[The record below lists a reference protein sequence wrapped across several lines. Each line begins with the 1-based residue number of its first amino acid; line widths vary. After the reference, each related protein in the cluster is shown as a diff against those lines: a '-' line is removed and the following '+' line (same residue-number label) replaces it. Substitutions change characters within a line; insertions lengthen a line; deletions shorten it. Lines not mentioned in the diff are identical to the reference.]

1 MQTAPAMRLL
11 PQEPPPQVELME
23 RARRHRKPP
32 EERPRSAARLPPRT
46 FGYETEPPF
55 LPKYALKSEGCH
67 TALVDFSLSEQEQAV
82 ADLSR
87 QILGDLSTPERHKHL
102 EADGLTHDDYVWGEL
117 CDAGLVGVSLPE
129 ECGGGGLGFLATCL
143 MLEEIGRTTARVPFL
158 APVAAMAVAEFDPD
172 EDLLAEMATGSAL
185 VSPALVEPGRDPG
198 EPSATAVEAG
208 DSWTVNGTKE
218 MVPFADQADCFLVPA
233 STSHGVGLFLVH
245 NTAPSVEV
253 VPQEATSGLV
263 EGKVV
268 LSDAPADWLGSGA
281 EAVDWLVQR
290 CTAALSAVA
299 VGVVSE
305 ALRLTAAYTSERE
318 QFGRPIATFQA
329 VGQRVGD
336 AYIDTEAIRLTA
348 LQACWRLDQGLEAST
363 EVAVAKYW
371 AADGGQRVA
380 NAAQHLHGGMGV
392 DRDYPLW
399 RYYVWAKHL
408 ELSLGGSTAQL
419 LQIGNAL
426 AAGSA

>member
-1 MQTAPAMRLL
+1 M
-11 PQEPPPQVELME
+11 
-23 RARRHRKPP
+23 
-32 EERPRSAARLPPRT
+32 
-46 FGYETEPPF
+46 
-55 LPKYALKSEGCH
+55 PKYAPNTEGCH
-67 TALVDFSLSEQEQAV
+67 TWPVDFSLSEQAQAV
-82 ADLSR
+82 AGLSS
-87 QILGDLSTPERHKHL
+87 QILGDLSTPERHKQL
-102 EADGLTHDDYVWGEL
+102 EADGAAHDQQAWQALSE
-117 CDAGLVGVSLPE
+117 AGLVGVSLPE

-158 APVAAMAVAEFDPD
+158 APVAAMAVVEFSPD
-172 EDLLAEMATGSAL
+172 HRCLEGMADGSVL
-185 VSPALVEPGRDPG
+185 VSPALVEPGRDP
-198 EPSATAVEAG
+198 EDPSVAAAATG
-208 DSWTVNGTKE
+208 DGWTLSGTKE
-218 MVPFADQADCFLVPA
+218 MVPFADQADCLLVTA
-233 STSHGVGLFLVH
+233 STGKGVGLFLVDK
-245 NTAPSVEV
+245 AASQVEV
-253 VPQEATSGLV
+253 VLQETTSGLV

-268 LSDAPADWLGSGA
+268 LSDVPAERLGTDAAPV
-281 EAVDWLVQR
+281 EWLVQR

-305 ALRLTAAYTSERE
+305 ALRITAAYASERE

-419 LQIGNAL
+419 LRIGDAL
-426 AAGSA
+426 AAGTA

>member
-1 MQTAPAMRLL
+1 M
-11 PQEPPPQVELME
+11 
-23 RARRHRKPP
+23 
-32 EERPRSAARLPPRT
+32 
-46 FGYETEPPF
+46 
-55 LPKYALKSEGCH
+55 
-67 TALVDFSLSEQEQAV
+67 DFSLSEQEQAV
-82 ADLSR
+82 ADLSG
-87 QILGDLSTPERHKHL
+87 QILGDLSTPDRHKQI
-102 EADGLTHDDYVWGEL
+102 EADGMVHDEQAWRTLSE
-117 CDAGLVGVSLPE
+117 AGLVGVSLPE
-129 ECGGGGLGFLATCL
+129 SCGGGGLGFLATCL

-158 APVAAMAVAEFDPD
+158 APVAAMAVAEFNSTHHCLAGMA
-172 EDLLAEMATGSAL
+172 EGLLL
-185 VSPALVEPGRDPG
+185 VSPALVEQGRDPG
-198 EPSATAVEAG
+198 DPSAVATATG
-208 DSWTVNGTKE
+208 DGWTLSGTKD
-218 MVPFADQADCFLVPA
+218 MVPFADQADCLLVPA
-233 STSHGVGLFLVH
+233 SAGDGVGLFIVDKS
-245 NTAPSVEV
+245 ASQVEV
-253 VPQEATSGLV
+253 VLQETTSGLV
-263 EGKVV
+263 EGKAV
-268 LSDAPADWLGSGA
+268 LADAPAERLGAGS
-281 EAVDWLVQR
+281 EPVDWLVQR

-305 ALRLTAAYTSERE
+305 ALRLTAAYASERE

-336 AYIDTEAIRLTA
+336 AYIDTEAIRLSA

-408 ELSLGGSTAQL
+408 ELSLGGATAQL

-426 AAGSA
+426 AAGTA

>member
-1 MQTAPAMRLL
+1 M
-11 PQEPPPQVELME
+11 
-23 RARRHRKPP
+23 
-32 EERPRSAARLPPRT
+32 
-46 FGYETEPPF
+46 
-55 LPKYALKSEGCH
+55 
-67 TALVDFSLSEQEQAV
+67 DFSLSEQEQAV

-87 QILGDLSTPERHKHL
+87 QILGDLSTPERHKQL
-102 EADGLTHDDYVWGEL
+102 EAEGAAHDTQAWRAL
-117 CDAGLVGVSLPE
+117 SDAGLVGVSLPE
-129 ECGGGGLGFLATCL
+129 DCGGGGLGFLAACL

-158 APVAAMAVAEFDPD
+158 APVAAMAVAEFSPD
-172 EDLLAEMATGSAL
+172 HHCLGGMADGSVL

-198 EPSATAVEAG
+198 DPSAVAATTG
-208 DSWTVNGTKE
+208 DGWTLSGTKE
-218 MVPFADQADCFLVPA
+218 MVPFADQAGCLLVTA
-233 STSHGVGLFLVH
+233 LAGAEVGLFVVDKS
-245 NTAPSVEV
+245 ASQVEV
-253 VPQEATSGLV
+253 VLQETTSGLV

-268 LSDAPADWLGSGA
+268 LVDAPAERLGTGA

-305 ALRLTAAYTSERE
+305 ALRLTAAYASERE
-318 QFGRPIATFQA
+318 QFGRPIASFQA

-419 LQIGNAL
+419 LRIGDAL
-426 AAGSA
+426 AAGTA

>member
-1 MQTAPAMRLL
+1 MLKCAPR
-11 PQEPPPQVELME
+11 
-23 RARRHRKPP
+23 
-32 EERPRSAARLPPRT
+32 
-46 FGYETEPPF
+46 
-55 LPKYALKSEGCH
+55 SEGCH
-67 TALVDFSLSEQEQAV
+67 TWPVDFSFSEQEQAV

-198 EPSATAVEAG
+198 EPSATAVAAG
-208 DSWTVNGTKE
+208 DSWTVSGTKE

-245 NTAPSVEV
+245 NAAPSVEV

-268 LSDAPADWLGSGA
+268 LADAPADRLGTGA

-419 LQIGNAL
+419 LQIGEAL
-426 AAGSA
+426 ATGTA

>member
-1 MQTAPAMRLL
+1 M
-11 PQEPPPQVELME
+11 
-23 RARRHRKPP
+23 
-32 EERPRSAARLPPRT
+32 
-46 FGYETEPPF
+46 
-55 LPKYALKSEGCH
+55 
-67 TALVDFSLSEQEQAV
+67 DFSLPEQEQAV

-87 QILGDLSTPERHKHL
+87 QILGDLSTPDRHKQL
-102 EADGLTHDDYVWGEL
+102 EADGATHDEQAWTALSE
-117 CDAGLVGVSLPE
+117 AGLVGVSLPE
-129 ECGGGGLGFLATCL
+129 DCGGGGLGFLATCL
-143 MLEEIGRTTARVPFL
+143 MLEEIGRTTARVPLL

-172 EDLLAEMATGSAL
+172 EDLLAEMANGSVL

-198 EPSATAVEAG
+198 EPSAAASAVG
-208 DSWTVNGTKE
+208 DGWTVTGTKE
-218 MVPFADQADCFLVPA
+218 MAPFADQADCFLVPA
-233 STSHGVGLFLVH
+233 STGNGVGLFLVH
-245 NTAPSVEV
+245 NEDSSVEV
-253 VPQEATSGLV
+253 VPQQATSGMV

-268 LSDAPADWLGSGA
+268 LTGAPADRLGSDAG
-281 EAVDWLVQR
+281 EVEWLVQR
-290 CTAALSAVA
+290 CTAALSAVT

-305 ALRLTAAYTSERE
+305 ALRLTAAYTSQRE

-348 LQACWRLDQGLEAST
+348 LQACWRLDQGLEAAT

-408 ELSLGGSTAQL
+408 ELSLGGATAQL
-419 LQIGNAL
+419 LRIGDAL
-426 AAGSA
+426 AAGTA

>member
-1 MQTAPAMRLL
+1 MLKCAP
-11 PQEPPPQVELME
+11 
-23 RARRHRKPP
+23 
-32 EERPRSAARLPPRT
+32 ST
-46 FGYETEPPF
+46 
-55 LPKYALKSEGCH
+55 EGCH
-67 TALVDFSLSEQEQAV
+67 TWPVDFSLSEQEQAV

-198 EPSATAVEAG
+198 GPSATAVAAG
-208 DSWTVNGTKE
+208 DGWTVTGTKE

-233 STSHGVGLFLVH
+233 STDHGVGLFLVH
-245 NTAPSVEV
+245 NAPSVEV

-268 LSDAPADWLGSGA
+268 LADAPADRLGSGA

-408 ELSLGGSTAQL
+408 ELSLGGSTTQL
-419 LQIGNAL
+419 LRIGDAL
-426 AAGSA
+426 ATGTA

>member
-1 MQTAPAMRLL
+1 MLKCAP
-11 PQEPPPQVELME
+11 
-23 RARRHRKPP
+23 
-32 EERPRSAARLPPRT
+32 
-46 FGYETEPPF
+46 G
-55 LPKYALKSEGCH
+55 SEGCH

-87 QILGDLSTPERHKHL
+87 QILGDLSIPERHKHL
-102 EADGLTHDDYVWGEL
+102 EADGTTRDDDVWGEL
-117 CDAGLVGVSLPE
+117 SDAGLVGVSLPE

-143 MLEEIGRTTARVPFL
+143 VLEEIGRTTARVPFL
-158 APVAAMAVAEFDPD
+158 APVAAMAVAEFSPGHPC
-172 EDLLAEMATGSAL
+172 LGGMADGSKL

-198 EPSATAVEAG
+198 DPSAAAAAKG
-208 DSWTVNGTKE
+208 DGWTLSGTKE
-218 MVPFADQADCFLVPA
+218 MVPFADQADCLLVSA
-233 STSHGVGLFLVH
+233 LAGDEVGLFLVDK
-245 NTAPSVEV
+245 TVSQVEV
-253 VPQEATSGLV
+253 VLQETTSGLV

-268 LSDAPADWLGSGA
+268 LADAPADRLGEGS

-290 CTAALSAVA
+290 CTAALCAVA

-408 ELSLGGSTAQL
+408 ELSLGGATAQL
-419 LQIGNAL
+419 LRIGDAL
-426 AAGSA
+426 ASGTA

>member
-1 MQTAPAMRLL
+1 MDF
-11 PQEPPPQVELME
+11 
-23 RARRHRKPP
+23 
-32 EERPRSAARLPPRT
+32 T
-46 FGYETEPPF
+46 F
-55 LPKYALKSEGCH
+55 
-67 TALVDFSLSEQEQAV
+67 SEQEQAV
-82 ADLSR
+82 TDLSR

-102 EADGLTHDDYVWGEL
+102 ETDGLTHDDYVWGEL

-172 EDLLAEMATGSAL
+172 EDLLMEMAAGSAL

-198 EPSATAVEAG
+198 EPSVVASPAG
-208 DSWTVNGTKE
+208 DRWTVSGTKE

-233 STSHGVGLFLVH
+233 SASHGVGLFLVH
-245 NTAPSVEV
+245 NAAPSVKV
-253 VPQEATSGLV
+253 VPQEATSGLI

-268 LSDAPADWLGSGA
+268 LVDAPADQLGTGV
-281 EAVDWLVQR
+281 EAVDWLMQR

-305 ALRLTAAYTSERE
+305 ALRLTTAYASERE

-419 LQIGNAL
+419 LRIGDAL
-426 AAGSA
+426 AAGTA

>member
-1 MQTAPAMRLL
+1 M
-11 PQEPPPQVELME
+11 
-23 RARRHRKPP
+23 
-32 EERPRSAARLPPRT
+32 
-46 FGYETEPPF
+46 
-55 LPKYALKSEGCH
+55 
-67 TALVDFSLSEQEQAV
+67 DFSFSEQEQAV

-143 MLEEIGRTTARVPFL
+143 MLEEIGRTTGRVPFL

-185 VSPALVEPGRDPG
+185 VSPALVEPGRDPA
-198 EPSATAVEAG
+198 EPSATAVAAG
-208 DSWTVNGTKE
+208 DSWTVSGTKE

-233 STSHGVGLFLVH
+233 STNHGVGLFLVH
-245 NTAPSVEV
+245 NAAPSVEV
-253 VPQEATSGLV
+253 DPQEATSGLV

-268 LSDAPADWLGSGA
+268 LVDAPADRLGTGA

-336 AYIDTEAIRLTA
+336 AYIDTEAIRLTS

-408 ELSLGGSTAQL
+408 ELSLGGSTTQL
-419 LQIGNAL
+419 LRIGEAL
-426 AAGSA
+426 AAGTA

>member
-1 MQTAPAMRLL
+1 M
-11 PQEPPPQVELME
+11 
-23 RARRHRKPP
+23 
-32 EERPRSAARLPPRT
+32 
-46 FGYETEPPF
+46 
-55 LPKYALKSEGCH
+55 
-67 TALVDFSLSEQEQAV
+67 DFSFSEQEQAV

-102 EADGLTHDDYVWGEL
+102 EAEGTTHDDDVWGEL
-117 CDAGLVGVSLPE
+117 SDAGLVGVSLPDK
-129 ECGGGGLGFLATCL
+129 CGGGGLGFLATCL

-158 APVAAMAVAEFDPD
+158 APVAAMAVAEFSPSHPC
-172 EDLLAEMATGSAL
+172 LQGMADGSVL
-185 VSPALVEPGRDPG
+185 VSPALVEVGRDPG
-198 EPSATAVEAG
+198 DPSVAAAETDDG
-208 DSWTVNGTKE
+208 WTLSGTKE
-218 MVPFADQADCFLVPA
+218 MVPFADQADCLLVTA
-233 STSHGVGLFLVH
+233 SAGDKVGLFLVDK
-245 NTAPSVEV
+245 AASEIEV
-253 VPQEATSGLV
+253 VLQETTSGLV

-268 LSDAPADWLGSGA
+268 LADAPAERLGEDSGPV
-281 EAVDWLVQR
+281 EWLVQR

-305 ALRLTAAYTSERE
+305 ALRITAAYTSERE

-408 ELSLGGSTAQL
+408 ELSLGGATAQL
-419 LQIGNAL
+419 LRIGDAL
-426 AAGSA
+426 AADTA

>member
-1 MQTAPAMRLL
+1 ML
-11 PQEPPPQVELME
+11 
-23 RARRHRKPP
+23 
-32 EERPRSAARLPPRT
+32 
-46 FGYETEPPF
+46 
-55 LPKYALKSEGCH
+55 KYAPRSEGCH

-87 QILGDLSTPERHKHL
+87 QILGDLSTPERHKQL
-102 EADGLTHDDYVWGEL
+102 EADGIAHDEQAWRALSE
-117 CDAGLVGVSLPE
+117 AGLVGVSLPDG
-129 ECGGGGLGFLATCL
+129 CGGGGLGFLATCL
-143 MLEEIGRTTARVPFL
+143 LLEEIGRTTARVPFL
-158 APVAAMAVAEFDPD
+158 APVAAMAVAEFSPD
-172 EDLLAEMATGSAL
+172 HRCLAGMADGSVL
-185 VSPALVEPGRDPG
+185 VSPALVEAGRDPG
-198 EPSATAVEAG
+198 DPSAVAATTG
-208 DSWTVNGTKE
+208 DGWTLTGTKE
-218 MVPFADQADCFLVPA
+218 MVPFADQADCLLIPA
-233 STSHGVGLFLVH
+233 STSGGVGLFLVEK
-245 NTAPSVEV
+245 AASSVEFV
-253 VPQEATSGLV
+253 VQETTSGLV
-263 EGKVV
+263 EGKVA
-268 LSDAPADWLGSGA
+268 LTNAPAERLGIDTA
-281 EAVDWLVQR
+281 PVDWLVQR
-290 CTAALSAVA
+290 CTAALSAVV

-348 LQACWRLDQGLEAST
+348 LQACWRLDQGLEAAT

-408 ELSLGGSTAQL
+408 ELSLGGATAQL
-419 LQIGNAL
+419 LRIGDAL
-426 AAGSA
+426 AAGTA

>member
-1 MQTAPAMRLL
+1 M
-11 PQEPPPQVELME
+11 
-23 RARRHRKPP
+23 
-32 EERPRSAARLPPRT
+32 
-46 FGYETEPPF
+46 
-55 LPKYALKSEGCH
+55 
-67 TALVDFSLSEQEQAV
+67 DFSLSEQEQAV
-82 ADLSR
+82 ADLSH
-87 QILGDLSTPERHKHL
+87 QILSDLSTPERHKQL
-102 EADGLTHDDYVWGEL
+102 EAEGAVHDTQAWQALSE
-117 CDAGLVGVSLPE
+117 AGLVGVSLPAD
-129 ECGGGGLGFLATCL
+129 CGGGGLGFLAACL
-143 MLEEIGRTTARVPFL
+143 MLEEVGRTTARVPFL
-158 APVAAMAVAEFDPD
+158 APVAAMAVAEFSPGHRC
-172 EDLLAEMATGSAL
+172 LAGMAEGSVL

-198 EPSATAVEAG
+198 EPSTAATATG
-208 DSWTVNGTKE
+208 DGWTLSGTKE
-218 MVPFADQADCFLVPA
+218 MVPFADQAHCLLVTA
-233 STSHGVGLFLVH
+233 SAGDEAGLFLVDKS
-245 NTAPSVEV
+245 ASEVEV
-253 VPQEATSGLV
+253 VLQETTSGLV

-268 LSDAPADWLGSGA
+268 LSDAPAERLGEDSVPVEWL
-281 EAVDWLVQR
+281 EQR

-305 ALRLTAAYTSERE
+305 ALRITAAYTSERE

-408 ELSLGGSTAQL
+408 ELSLGGATAQL
-419 LQIGNAL
+419 LRIGDAL
-426 AAGSA
+426 AAGTA

>member
-1 MQTAPAMRLL
+1 MPKCAPN
-11 PQEPPPQVELME
+11 
-23 RARRHRKPP
+23 
-32 EERPRSAARLPPRT
+32 T
-46 FGYETEPPF
+46 
-55 LPKYALKSEGCH
+55 EGCH
-67 TALVDFSLSEQEQAV
+67 TWPVDFSLSEQEQAV
-82 ADLSR
+82 ADLSS
-87 QILGDLSTPERHKHL
+87 QILGDLSTPERHKQL
-102 EADGLTHDDYVWGEL
+102 EADGTAHDQQAWQALSE
-117 CDAGLVGVSLPE
+117 AGLVGVSLPE
-129 ECGGGGLGFLATCL
+129 DCGGGGLGFMATCL

-158 APVAAMAVAEFDPD
+158 APVAAMAVAEFSPD
-172 EDLLAEMATGSAL
+172 HRCLEGMADGSVL
-185 VSPALVEPGRDPG
+185 VSPALVESGRDP
-198 EPSATAVEAG
+198 EDPSVAAAATG
-208 DSWTVNGTKE
+208 DGWTLSGTKE
-218 MVPFADQADCFLVPA
+218 MVPFADQADCLLVTT
-233 STSHGVGLFLVH
+233 STGKGVGLFLVDK
-245 NTAPSVEV
+245 AASQVEV
-253 VPQEATSGLV
+253 VLQETTSGLV

-268 LSDAPADWLGSGA
+268 LSDVPAERLGTGP
-281 EAVDWLVQR
+281 EAVEWLAQR

-305 ALRLTAAYTSERE
+305 ALRLTAAYASERE

-348 LQACWRLDQGLEAST
+348 LQACWRLDQRLEAST

-419 LQIGNAL
+419 LRIGDAL
-426 AAGSA
+426 AAGTA

>member
-1 MQTAPAMRLL
+1 ML
-11 PQEPPPQVELME
+11 
-23 RARRHRKPP
+23 
-32 EERPRSAARLPPRT
+32 
-46 FGYETEPPF
+46 
-55 LPKYALKSEGCH
+55 KYAPRSEGCH
-67 TALVDFSLSEQEQAV
+67 TEPVDFSFSEQEQAV

-102 EADGLTHDDYVWGEL
+102 EAEGTTHDDDVWGEL
-117 CDAGLVGVSLPE
+117 SDAGLVGVSLPDK
-129 ECGGGGLGFLATCL
+129 CGGGGLGFLATCL

-158 APVAAMAVAEFDPD
+158 APVAAMAVAEFSPSHPC
-172 EDLLAEMATGSAL
+172 LQGMADGSVL
-185 VSPALVEPGRDPG
+185 VSPALVEVGRDPG
-198 EPSATAVEAG
+198 DPSVAAAETDDG
-208 DSWTVNGTKE
+208 WTLSGTKE
-218 MVPFADQADCFLVPA
+218 MVPFADQADCLLVTA
-233 STSHGVGLFLVH
+233 SAGDKVGLFLVDK
-245 NTAPSVEV
+245 AASEIEV
-253 VPQEATSGLV
+253 VLQETTSGLV

-268 LSDAPADWLGSGA
+268 LADAPAERLGEDSGPV
-281 EAVDWLVQR
+281 EWLVQR

-305 ALRLTAAYTSERE
+305 ALRITAAYTSERE

-408 ELSLGGSTAQL
+408 ELSLGGATAQL
-419 LQIGNAL
+419 LRIGDAL
-426 AAGSA
+426 AADTA

>member
-1 MQTAPAMRLL
+1 MPKCAPGL
-11 PQEPPPQVELME
+11 
-23 RARRHRKPP
+23 
-32 EERPRSAARLPPRT
+32 
-46 FGYETEPPF
+46 
-55 LPKYALKSEGCH
+55 EGCH
-67 TALVDFSLSEQEQAV
+67 TALVDFSFSEQEQAV

-102 EADGLTHDDYVWGEL
+102 EADGTTHDEDVWGEL
-117 CDAGLVGVSLPE
+117 SDAGLVGVSLPE

-143 MLEEIGRTTARVPFL
+143 VLEEIGRTTARVPFL

-172 EDLLAEMATGSAL
+172 EDLLDEMAEGSAL
-185 VSPALVEPGRDPG
+185 VSPALVETGRDSG
-198 EPSATAVEAG
+198 EPSATALLAG
-208 DSWTVNGTKE
+208 DGWAVSGTKE

-233 STSHGVGLFLVH
+233 ATDHGVGLFLVH
-245 NTAPSVEV
+245 NVAPSVEV
-253 VPQEATSGLV
+253 VLQETTSGLV

-268 LSDAPADWLGSGA
+268 LVDAPADRLGEDW

-290 CTAALSAVA
+290 CTAALCAVA

-408 ELSLGGSTAQL
+408 ELSLGGATAQL
-419 LQIGNAL
+419 LRIGDAL
-426 AAGSA
+426 SVGTA

>member
-1 MQTAPAMRLL
+1 M
-11 PQEPPPQVELME
+11 
-23 RARRHRKPP
+23 
-32 EERPRSAARLPPRT
+32 
-46 FGYETEPPF
+46 
-55 LPKYALKSEGCH
+55 
-67 TALVDFSLSEQEQAV
+67 DFSFSEQEQAV

-102 EADGLTHDDYVWGEL
+102 EADGTTHDDYVWEEL
-117 CDAGLVGVSLPE
+117 SIAGLVGVSLPE

-172 EDLLAEMATGSAL
+172 EDWLAEMGDGSAL
-185 VSPALVEPGRDPG
+185 VSPALVEPGRNPG
-198 EPSATAVEAG
+198 EPSAVASAAG
-208 DSWTVNGTKE
+208 GGWTVTGTKE

-233 STSHGVGLFLVH
+233 STGHGVGLFLVH
-245 NTAPSVEV
+245 NAAPSVEV
-253 VPQEATSGLV
+253 VPQQATSGLV

-268 LSDAPADWLGSGA
+268 LVDAPADRLGTAGQ
-281 EAVDWLVQR
+281 AVEWLVQR
-290 CTAALSAVA
+290 CTAALCAVA

-305 ALRLTAAYTSERE
+305 ALRITAAYTSERE

-348 LQACWRLDQGLEAST
+348 LQACWRLDQGLEAAN

-408 ELSLGGSTAQL
+408 ELSLGGATAQL
-419 LQIGNAL
+419 LRIGDAL
-426 AAGSA
+426 AAGTA

>member
-1 MQTAPAMRLL
+1 MS
-11 PQEPPPQVELME
+11 E
-23 RARRHRKPP
+23 KPFWP
-32 EERPRSAARLPPRT
+32 KCALRT
-46 FGYETEPPF
+46 
-55 LPKYALKSEGCH
+55 EGCN
-67 TALVDFSLSEQEQAV
+67 TETVDFSLSEQEQAV
-82 ADLSR
+82 ADLSG
-87 QILGDLSTPERHKHL
+87 QILGDLSTPERHKQL
-102 EADGLTHDDYVWGEL
+102 EADGAAHDVQAWQALSE
-117 CDAGLVGVSLPE
+117 AGLVGVSLPE
-129 ECGGGGLGFLATCL
+129 KHGGGGLGFMATCL
-143 MLEEIGRTTARVPFL
+143 MLEEIGRATARVPFL
-158 APVAAMAVAEFDPD
+158 APVAAMAVAEFSPD
-172 EDLLAEMATGSAL
+172 HRCLEQMADGSVL

-198 EPSATAVEAG
+198 HPSTSAAVTDDGWAL
-208 DSWTVNGTKE
+208 SGTKE
-218 MVPFADQADCFLVPA
+218 MVPFADQANCLLVPA
-233 STSHGVGLFLVH
+233 STSGGIGLFLVDKS
-245 NTAPSVEV
+245 ASQVEV
-253 VPQEATSGLV
+253 VLQETTSGLL
-263 EGKVV
+263 EGQVV
-268 LSDAPADWLGSGA
+268 LSDAPAERLGTDA
-281 EAVDWLVQR
+281 APVDWLVQR

-348 LQACWRLDQGLEAST
+348 LQACWRLGQGLEAST

-419 LQIGNAL
+419 LRIGGAL
-426 AAGSA
+426 AAGTA

>member
-1 MQTAPAMRLL
+1 ML
-11 PQEPPPQVELME
+11 
-23 RARRHRKPP
+23 
-32 EERPRSAARLPPRT
+32 
-46 FGYETEPPF
+46 
-55 LPKYALKSEGCH
+55 KYAPGSEGCH

-87 QILGDLSTPERHKHL
+87 QILGDLSTPERHKQL
-102 EADGLTHDDYVWGEL
+102 EADGNVHDEQAWQALSG
-117 CDAGLVGVSLPE
+117 AGLVGVSLPE
-129 ECGGGGLGFLATCL
+129 DCGGGGLGFLATCL
-143 MLEEIGRTTARVPFL
+143 VLEEVGRTTARMPFL
-158 APVAAMAVAEFDPD
+158 APVAAMAVAEFSPD
-172 EDLLAEMATGSAL
+172 HPCLEGMAHGSVL
-185 VSPALVEPGRDPG
+185 VSPALVEPGREPGDPAAAAAATG
-198 EPSATAVEAG
+198 EDWSL
-208 DSWTVNGTKE
+208 SGTKV
-218 MVPFADQADCFLVPA
+218 MVPFADQADCLLIPA
-233 STSHGVGLFLVH
+233 MAGDEVGLFLVDKS
-245 NTAPSVEV
+245 ASQVEV
-253 VPQEATSGLV
+253 EPQETTSGLV
-263 EGKVV
+263 EGKAV
-268 LSDAPADWLGSGA
+268 LSDAPAERLGADSGA
-281 EAVDWLVQR
+281 VEWLVQR
-290 CTAALSAVA
+290 CTAALCAVV

-348 LQACWRLDQGLEAST
+348 MQACWRLDQGLEAST

-408 ELSLGGSTAQL
+408 ELSLGGATAQL
-419 LQIGNAL
+419 LRIGDAL
-426 AAGSA
+426 ATGAA

>member
-1 MQTAPAMRLL
+1 M
-11 PQEPPPQVELME
+11 
-23 RARRHRKPP
+23 
-32 EERPRSAARLPPRT
+32 
-46 FGYETEPPF
+46 
-55 LPKYALKSEGCH
+55 
-67 TALVDFSLSEQEQAV
+67 DFSLPEQEQAV
-82 ADLSR
+82 AGLSR
-87 QILGDLSTPERHKHL
+87 QILGDLSTPDRHKQL
-102 EADGLTHDDYVWGEL
+102 EADGATHDDQAWRALSE
-117 CDAGLVGVSLPE
+117 AGLVGVSLPE
-129 ECGGGGLGFLATCL
+129 DCGGGGLGFLATCL
-143 MLEEIGRTTARVPFL
+143 MLEEIGRTAARVPIL
-158 APVAAMAVAEFDPD
+158 APVAALAVAELSPGN
-172 EDLLAEMATGSAL
+172 DLLAGMADGSVM

-198 EPSATAVEAG
+198 DPSAASSATDDG
-208 DSWTVNGTKE
+208 WTVTGTKE
-218 MVPFADQADCFLVPA
+218 MVPFADQADFFLVPA
-233 STSHGVGLFLVH
+233 SAGDGVGLFLVDKS
-245 NTAPSVEV
+245 APQVEV
-253 VPQEATSGLV
+253 VPQQTTSGLA

-268 LSDAPADWLGSGA
+268 LANAPAERLGSDAGAVEWL
-281 EAVDWLVQR
+281 LQR

-318 QFGRPIATFQA
+318 QFNRPIATFQA

-408 ELSLGGSTAQL
+408 ELSLGGATAQL
-419 LQIGNAL
+419 LRIGDAL
-426 AAGSA
+426 ASGTA

>member
-1 MQTAPAMRLL
+1 M
-11 PQEPPPQVELME
+11 
-23 RARRHRKPP
+23 
-32 EERPRSAARLPPRT
+32 
-46 FGYETEPPF
+46 
-55 LPKYALKSEGCH
+55 
-67 TALVDFSLSEQEQAV
+67 DFSFSEQEQAV

-87 QILGDLSTPERHKHL
+87 QILGDLCAPDQHKQL
-102 EADGLTHDDYVWGEL
+102 EADGAAHDHQAWQALSE
-117 CDAGLVGVSLPE
+117 AGLVGVSLPE
-129 ECGGGGLGFLATCL
+129 SSGGGGLGFLATCL

-158 APVAAMAVAEFDPD
+158 APVAAMAVAEFSPGHQC
-172 EDLLAEMATGSAL
+172 LAGMADGSVL

-198 EPSATAVEAG
+198 DPAAAATATG
-208 DSWTVNGTKE
+208 DGWTLSGTKE
-218 MVPFADQADCFLVPA
+218 MVPFADQADCLLVAA
-233 STSHGVGLFLVH
+233 SAGDGVGLFLVDR
-245 NTAPSVEV
+245 TASEVEIV
-253 VPQEATSGLV
+253 LQQTTSGLV
-263 EGKVV
+263 EGQVV
-268 LSDAPADWLGSGA
+268 LSNAPADRLGTGA

-305 ALRLTAAYTSERE
+305 ALRLTAAYASERE

-408 ELSLGGSTAQL
+408 ELSLGGATAQL
-419 LQIGNAL
+419 LRIGDAL
-426 AAGSA
+426 AAGTA

>member
-1 MQTAPAMRLL
+1 MLL
-11 PQEPPPQVELME
+11 
-23 RARRHRKPP
+23 
-32 EERPRSAARLPPRT
+32 
-46 FGYETEPPF
+46 
-55 LPKYALKSEGCH
+55 KYAPRSEGCH
-67 TALVDFSLSEQEQAV
+67 TEPVDFSLSEQEQAV
-82 ADLSR
+82 ADLSH
-87 QILGDLSTPERHKHL
+87 QILSDLSTPERHKQL
-102 EADGLTHDDYVWGEL
+102 EAEGAVHDTQAWQALSE
-117 CDAGLVGVSLPE
+117 AGLVGVSLPAD
-129 ECGGGGLGFLATCL
+129 CGGGGLGFLAACL
-143 MLEEIGRTTARVPFL
+143 MLEEVGRTTARVPFL
-158 APVAAMAVAEFDPD
+158 APVAAMAVAEFSPGHRC
-172 EDLLAEMATGSAL
+172 LAGMAEGSVL

-198 EPSATAVEAG
+198 EPSTAATATG
-208 DSWTVNGTKE
+208 DGWTLSGTKE
-218 MVPFADQADCFLVPA
+218 MVPFADQAHCLLVTA
-233 STSHGVGLFLVH
+233 SAGDEAGLFLVDKS
-245 NTAPSVEV
+245 ASEFEV
-253 VPQEATSGLV
+253 VLQETTSGLV

-268 LSDAPADWLGSGA
+268 LSDAPAERLGEDSVPVEWL
-281 EAVDWLVQR
+281 EQR

-305 ALRLTAAYTSERE
+305 ALRITAAYTSERE

-408 ELSLGGSTAQL
+408 ELSLGGATAQL
-419 LQIGNAL
+419 LRIGDAL
-426 AAGSA
+426 AAGTA

>member
-1 MQTAPAMRLL
+1 M
-11 PQEPPPQVELME
+11 
-23 RARRHRKPP
+23 
-32 EERPRSAARLPPRT
+32 
-46 FGYETEPPF
+46 
-55 LPKYALKSEGCH
+55 
-67 TALVDFSLSEQEQAV
+67 

-87 QILGDLSTPERHKHL
+87 QILGDLSTPERHKQL
-102 EADGLTHDDYVWGEL
+102 EADGISRDTQAWRALS
-117 CDAGLVGVSLPE
+117 DAGLVGVSLPDR
-129 ECGGGGLGFLATCL
+129 CGGGGLGFLATCL

-158 APVAAMAVAEFDPD
+158 DPVAAMAVAEFSPD
-172 EDLLAEMATGSAL
+172 HHCLGGMADGSVL
-185 VSPALVEPGRDPG
+185 VSPALVEPGRYPG
-198 EPSATAVEAG
+198 DPSAVAATTG
-208 DSWTVNGTKE
+208 DGWTLSGIKE
-218 MVPFADQADCFLVPA
+218 MVPFADQADCLLVTA
-233 STSHGVGLFLVH
+233 LAGDEVGLFVVDKS
-245 NTAPSVEV
+245 ASQVEV
-253 VPQEATSGLV
+253 VLQETTSGLV

-268 LSDAPADWLGSGA
+268 LSDAPAERLGTDAAPA
-281 EAVDWLVQR
+281 EWLVQR

-305 ALRLTAAYTSERE
+305 ALRLTAAYASERE

-336 AYIDTEAIRLTA
+336 AYIDTEAIRLTS

-408 ELSLGGSTAQL
+408 ELSLGGSTTQL
-419 LQIGNAL
+419 LRIGDAL
-426 AAGSA
+426 AAGTA

>member
-1 MQTAPAMRLL
+1 M
-11 PQEPPPQVELME
+11 
-23 RARRHRKPP
+23 
-32 EERPRSAARLPPRT
+32 
-46 FGYETEPPF
+46 
-55 LPKYALKSEGCH
+55 
-67 TALVDFSLSEQEQAV
+67 DFSLSEQEQAV
-82 ADLSR
+82 ADLSN
-87 QILGDLSTPERHKHL
+87 QILGDLSTPERHKQL
-102 EADGLTHDDYVWGEL
+102 EADGAAHDEQAWQALSE
-117 CDAGLVGVSLPE
+117 AGLVGVSLPE
-129 ECGGGGLGFLATCL
+129 DCGGGGLGFLATCL

-158 APVAAMAVAEFDPD
+158 APVAAMAVAEFSPNHPCL
-172 EDLLAEMATGSAL
+172 EGMASGSVL
-185 VSPALVEPGRDPG
+185 VSPALVESGRDPAD
-198 EPSATAVEAG
+198 PSVAATATVDG
-208 DSWTVNGTKE
+208 WTLNGTKE
-218 MVPFADQADCFLVPA
+218 MVPFVGQADCLLVPA
-233 STSHGVGLFLVH
+233 STSSGVGLFLVDK
-245 NTAPSVEV
+245 AASQVEV
-253 VPQEATSGLV
+253 ALQETTSGLV
-263 EGKVV
+263 EGKVA
-268 LSDAPADWLGSGA
+268 LTEAPAERLGTGA
-281 EAVDWLVQR
+281 EPAEWLVQR

-305 ALRLTAAYTSERE
+305 ALRLTAAYASERE

-419 LQIGNAL
+419 LRIGDAL
-426 AAGSA
+426 AAGTA

>member
-1 MQTAPAMRLL
+1 ML
-11 PQEPPPQVELME
+11 
-23 RARRHRKPP
+23 
-32 EERPRSAARLPPRT
+32 
-46 FGYETEPPF
+46 
-55 LPKYALKSEGCH
+55 KYAPRSEGCH
-67 TALVDFSLSEQEQAV
+67 TEPVDFSFSEQEQAV

-102 EADGLTHDDYVWGEL
+102 EAEGTTHDDDVWGEL
-117 CDAGLVGVSLPE
+117 SDAGLVGVSLPDK
-129 ECGGGGLGFLATCL
+129 CGGGGLGFLATCL

-158 APVAAMAVAEFDPD
+158 APVAAMAVAEFSPSHPC
-172 EDLLAEMATGSAL
+172 LQGMADGSVL
-185 VSPALVEPGRDPG
+185 VSPALVEVGRDPG
-198 EPSATAVEAG
+198 DPSVAAAETDDG
-208 DSWTVNGTKE
+208 WTLSGTKE
-218 MVPFADQADCFLVPA
+218 MVPFADQADCLLVTA
-233 STSHGVGLFLVH
+233 SAGDKVGLFLVDK
-245 NTAPSVEV
+245 AASEIEV
-253 VPQEATSGLV
+253 VLQETTSGLV

-268 LSDAPADWLGSGA
+268 LADAPAERLGEDSGPV
-281 EAVDWLVQR
+281 EWLVQR

-305 ALRLTAAYTSERE
+305 ALRITAAYTSERE

-348 LQACWRLDQGLEAST
+348 LQACWRLDQGLESST

-408 ELSLGGSTAQL
+408 ELSLGGATAQL
-419 LQIGNAL
+419 LRIGDAL
-426 AAGSA
+426 AAGTA

>member
-1 MQTAPAMRLL
+1 ML
-11 PQEPPPQVELME
+11 
-23 RARRHRKPP
+23 
-32 EERPRSAARLPPRT
+32 
-46 FGYETEPPF
+46 
-55 LPKYALKSEGCH
+55 KYAPRSEGCH
-67 TALVDFSLSEQEQAV
+67 TWPVDFSLSEQEQAV

-87 QILGDLSTPERHKHL
+87 QILSDLSTPERHKQL
-102 EADGLTHDDYVWGEL
+102 EADGTVHDEQAWRALSE
-117 CDAGLVGVSLPE
+117 AGLVGVSLPE
-129 ECGGGGLGFLATCL
+129 DCGGGGLGFLASCL
-143 MLEEIGRTTARVPFL
+143 LLEEIGRTTARVPFL
-158 APVAAMAVAEFDPD
+158 APVAAMAVAEFSPGHQC
-172 EDLLAEMATGSAL
+172 LGGMADGSLL

-198 EPSATAVEAG
+198 DPSTAATAKG
-208 DSWTVNGTKE
+208 DGWTLSGTKE
-218 MVPFADQADCFLVPA
+218 MVPFADQADCLLVTA
-233 STSHGVGLFLVH
+233 LTGDEVGLFVVDKS
-245 NTAPSVEV
+245 APQVEV
-253 VPQEATSGLV
+253 VLQQTTSGLV

-268 LSDAPADWLGSGA
+268 LTDAPAERLGTDGA
-281 EAVDWLVQR
+281 PVNWLVQR
-290 CTAALSAVA
+290 CMAALSAVA

-408 ELSLGGSTAQL
+408 ELSLGGATAQL
-419 LQIGNAL
+419 LRIGDAL
-426 AAGSA
+426 AAGTA

>member
-1 MQTAPAMRLL
+1 M
-11 PQEPPPQVELME
+11 
-23 RARRHRKPP
+23 
-32 EERPRSAARLPPRT
+32 
-46 FGYETEPPF
+46 
-55 LPKYALKSEGCH
+55 
-67 TALVDFSLSEQEQAV
+67 DFSFSEQEQAV

-87 QILGDLSTPERHKHL
+87 QILGDLCTPDRHRQL
-102 EADGLTHDDYVWGEL
+102 EADGAAHDHQAWQALSE
-117 CDAGLVGVSLPE
+117 AGLVGVSLPE
-129 ECGGGGLGFLATCL
+129 GCGGGGLGFLATCL
-143 MLEEIGRTTARVPFL
+143 VLEEIGRTTARVPFL
-158 APVAAMAVAEFDPD
+158 APVAAMALAEFSPGHQC
-172 EDLLAEMATGSAL
+172 LAGMADGSVL

-198 EPSATAVEAG
+198 NPAAAAAATG
-208 DSWTVNGTKE
+208 DDWTLSGTKE
-218 MVPFADQADCFLVPA
+218 MVPFADQADCLLVAA
-233 STSHGVGLFLVH
+233 SAGDEVGLFLVDKS
-245 NTAPSVEV
+245 ASEVEIV
-253 VPQEATSGLV
+253 LQQTTSGLV
-263 EGKVV
+263 EGQVV
-268 LSDAPADWLGSGA
+268 LSNAPANRLGAGA

-408 ELSLGGSTAQL
+408 ELSLGGATAQL
-419 LQIGNAL
+419 LRIGDAL
-426 AAGSA
+426 AAGTA

>member
-1 MQTAPAMRLL
+1 MWPKCAPN
-11 PQEPPPQVELME
+11 P
-23 RARRHRKPP
+23 
-32 EERPRSAARLPPRT
+32 
-46 FGYETEPPF
+46 
-55 LPKYALKSEGCH
+55 EGCH
-67 TALVDFSLSEQEQAV
+67 TEPVDFSFSEQEQAV

-87 QILGDLSTPERHKHL
+87 QILGDLCTPEQHKQL
-102 EADGLTHDDYVWGEL
+102 EADGTVHDHQAWQALSE
-117 CDAGLVGVSLPE
+117 AGLVGVSLPE
-129 ECGGGGLGFLATCL
+129 SSGGGGLGFLATCL

-158 APVAAMAVAEFDPD
+158 APVAAMAVAEFSPGHQC
-172 EDLLAEMATGSAL
+172 LAGMADGSVL

-198 EPSATAVEAG
+198 DPSAAATATG
-208 DSWTVNGTKE
+208 DGWTLSGTKE
-218 MVPFADQADCFLVPA
+218 MVPFADQADCLLVAA
-233 STSHGVGLFLVH
+233 SAGDEVGLFLVDKS
-245 NTAPSVEV
+245 ASEVEIV
-253 VPQEATSGLV
+253 LQETTSGLV

-268 LSDAPADWLGSGA
+268 LSNAPADRLGTGA

-408 ELSLGGSTAQL
+408 ELSLGGATAQL
-419 LQIGNAL
+419 LRIGDAL
-426 AAGSA
+426 AAGTA

>member
-1 MQTAPAMRLL
+1 ML
-11 PQEPPPQVELME
+11 
-23 RARRHRKPP
+23 
-32 EERPRSAARLPPRT
+32 
-46 FGYETEPPF
+46 
-55 LPKYALKSEGCH
+55 KYAPRSEGCH
-67 TALVDFSLSEQEQAV
+67 TEPVDFSLSEQEQAV

-102 EADGLTHDDYVWGEL
+102 EAEGATHDEDVWGEL
-117 CDAGLVGVSLPE
+117 SDAGLVGVSLPE

-143 MLEEIGRTTARVPFL
+143 VLEEIGRTTARVPFL
-158 APVAAMAVAEFDPD
+158 APVAAMAVAEFDAE
-172 EDLLAEMATGSAL
+172 EDLLDEMAQGSAL
-185 VSPALVEPGRDPG
+185 ASPALVELGRDPG
-198 EPSATAVEAG
+198 EPAATASAAG
-208 DSWTVNGTKE
+208 DGWTVSGTKE

-233 STSHGVGLFLVH
+233 RTDHGVGLFLVH
-245 NTAPSVEV
+245 NAAPSVEV
-253 VPQEATSGLV
+253 VLQETTSGLV

-268 LSDAPADWLGSGA
+268 LVDAPADRLGTGA
-281 EAVDWLVQR
+281 EAVEWLVQR

-305 ALRLTAAYTSERE
+305 ALRITAAYTSERE

-348 LQACWRLDQGLEAST
+348 LQACWRLDQGLEAAN

-408 ELSLGGSTAQL
+408 ELSLGGATAQL
-419 LQIGNAL
+419 LRIGDAL
-426 AAGSA
+426 AAGTA